1 MAETALNRAR
11 IAVDAM
17 GGDYAPNEI
26 IAGSM
31 RASEELDVEVL
42 LVGDSE
48 RIEAYFQHHPRPKN
62 LTIVHAEEVVA
73 MDEEP
78 ITAIRRKPAASI
90 NVAMDLVKQNRA
102 DAVVAAGHSGAAMA
116 AALLRLGRLKG
127 IDRPAIGAVLPT
139 MLAGKS
145 VIILD
150 VGANVDCKPKYL
162 EQFALMG
169 TIYSKYV
176 MGVEDPKVGLLNM
189 SQSRLQTDS
198 STHWLLCLP
207 VSHVAGFSIVA
218 RSVLMGNPIS
228 ILSKFDEAEVMNT
241 ARAGATH
248 VSLVPTTMQRIDPSV
263 FNTILLGGAAAP
275 PNLPHNVVT
284 TYGMT
289 ETFGGIAYN
298 GKPLDGV
305 AVRTLNENL
314 ELKSP
319 SLFRTYRGHIADRP
333 IGDWYDTGD
342 KGEFA
347 NNLIRVFGRRDDMII
362 TGGENVW
369 PNVVEK
375 AVATFPGV
383 EQVVVGGINDEQW
396 GQRVVAWIVSSR
408 DVAPTL
414 ESIRQHVKTQL
425 PSFCAPT
432 ELRVVQEIPMTSLGK
447 VDTQKLRQL
456 K

>member
-1 MAETALNRAR
+1 MTVNRLVAL
-11 IAVDAM
+11 DM
-17 GGDYAPNEI
+17 P
-26 IAGSM
+26 
-31 RASEELDVEVL
+31 ASFDFANHVRNAWES
-42 LVGDSE
+42 G
-48 RIEAYFQHHPRPKN
+48 
-62 LTIVHAEEVVA
+62 
-73 MDEEP
+73 
-78 ITAIRRKPAASI
+78 
-90 NVAMDLVKQNRA
+90 
-102 DAVVAAGHSGAAMA
+102 DAVFPVDQ
-116 AALLRLGRLKG
+116 RLPQSAKESL
-127 IDRPAIGAVLPT
+127 I
-139 MLAGKS
+139 
-145 VIILD
+145 
-150 VGANVDCKPKYL
+150 
-162 EQFALMG
+162 EQFKPSVVIDASGNSVDLPNPEPTAHDDALVIATSG
-169 TIYSKYV
+169 STGAPK
-176 MGVEDPKVGLLNM
+176 GVVHTHDSIRALLNM

-228 ILSKFDEAEVMNT
+228 ILSKFDETEVMN
-241 ARAGATH
+241 AASAGATH

-275 PNLPHNVVT
+275 PNLPRNVVT